1 MLSEPREASRGSF
14 GIQSPMKP
22 QSVNRPVAEGTVGGA
37 QHRSHDVARTRGARW
52 EPLVK
57 VRALLGSHLYNQ
69 IVIPLLVASI
79 LVGVVASAVAVYFL
93 RDLTTKWVTE
103 VATATT
109 ANVVDQ
115 YERSAEQMLR
125 VASIAAE
132 SPQLQDAIDSGDPTA
147 LHSAAVA
154 GNVALDFD
162 SLAVLD
168 ASGTVVASSGQSSL
182 PTGTAPL
189 PEVAAAGVGSLRRP
203 YATFT
208 ELNGQPAMTVFR
220 PVQAARGGQYTIA
233 LSRLI
238 NNRFLERIAGSSGA
252 AYFFFDPDKQLT
264 ATALPSEMDSAERTL
279 FRTSLVSNTAVLKD
293 AVDSVKGDATG
304 SVRLR
309 LNGVPYQALAREVRA
324 PDLPDGSPGVLGG
337 YMVGIVS
344 QQVSDQASRTTTNLI
359 LIWSVIAVVA
369 LVGLGG
375 WVARAVSNPLVELAA
390 GARRIADGDF
400 STKVN
405 VNGTNE
411 IATLAATF
419 NEMTDSLSERSD
431 SLTKKV
437 LELATLYE
445 MSRALGATLDMD
457 DLLGSVL
464 DSALR
469 IFDLDLGYVTLRE
482 KDTREL
488 SIRAAR
494 GADEAATA
502 AVRSSMS
509 EWVVREGR
517 PLIFNPD
524 PAAGAGRIDV
534 VTGAKAALCVPMV
547 SAEGTIGSITVGSGD
562 LTYRF
567 NSDDVRLLSTIAN
580 HVTIAIGNIELFTSL
595 QEAYLATVRSLAA
608 AVDAK
613 DAYTRG
619 HSDHVAGYA
628 TLIAERMGLSHEQRI
643 ALEMAAYLHDI
654 GKIGVK
660 EEILLKP
667 GALTSDEMDQM
678 RHHPLIGA
686 NILKPITFPWAIT
699 PVVRHHHEHYDG
711 TGYPAGLTGEEIPL
725 LARILTAADSYDA
738 MTADRPYRAGR
749 SSNAAIEEMRRCS
762 GTQFD
767 PRVVEALAEI
777 VEELERTG
785 DGLLAEPVDAVAPE
799 EARAIFSAL
808 VDGVLSSFRRLGGPR
823 LSSNVEAEI
832 ESFLG
837 AEEMPFRVERGR
849 LSFTQDAPAAAG
861 DEIEMMR
868 RVLAHMDKV
877 MGRVSGTSL
886 VEHFYTDALD
896 GFSGRMRHLA
906 GVLEFRDQPR

>member
-1 MLSEPREASRGSF
+1 M
-14 GIQSPMKP
+14 
-22 QSVNRPVAEGTVGGA
+22 
-37 QHRSHDVARTRGARW
+37 
-52 EPLVK
+52 K
-57 VRALLGSHLYNQ
+57 VRTLLGSHLYTQ
-69 IVIPLLVASI
+69 IVVPLLLASLLVGIVAS
-79 LVGVVASAVAVYFL
+79 GVAVYFL

-109 ANVVDQ
+109 ANIVDHQKQ
-115 YERSAEQMLR
+115 YAEQMLR
-125 VASIAAE
+125 VANIAAE
-132 SPQLQDAIDSGDPTA
+132 SPRLHEAIESGDP
-147 LHSAAVA
+147 AAVRREVVW
-154 GNVALDFD
+154 GNVALDYD
-162 SLAVLD
+162 SMVLLD
-168 ASGTVVASSGQSSL
+168 ATGAVVGSSGLASVH
-182 PTGTAPL
+182 PGMKPF
-189 PEVAAAGVGSLRRP
+189 AGQKIVGSGSMRRP
-203 YATFT
+203 YVTFT
-208 ELNGQPAMTVFR
+208 EIAGGSAMTAFH
-220 PVQAARGGQYTIA
+220 PVQAADGTQYTIA
-233 LSRLI
+233 LSRLVSD
-238 NNRFLERIAGSSGA
+238 RFLSGIAGSSGS
-252 AYFFFDPDKQLT
+252 AYFFFNPDKRLI
-264 ATALPSEMDSAERTL
+264 ATALPNDTKPQERAAIRSALGSESV
-279 FRTSLVSNTAVLKD
+279 SLRA
-293 AVDSVKGDATG
+293 AVDRVRGDEPGTA
-304 SVRLR
+304 SLR
-309 LNGVPYQALAREVRA
+309 INGVPYQAFAREVRA
-324 PDLPDGSPGVLGG
+324 PNLPDGTRGALGG
-337 YMVGIVS
+337 YMVGVVS
-344 QQVSDQASRTTTNLI
+344 QQVSDEAGRTTTNLI
-359 LIWSVIAVVA
+359 LIWSVVAVVA

-375 WVARAVSNPLVELAA
+375 WVARSVSDPLVELAA

-400 STKVN
+400 STKVTVRGN
-405 VNGTNE
+405 NE
-411 IATLAATF
+411 IATLANTF

-494 GADEAATA
+494 GADETATA

-534 VTGAKAALCVPMV
+534 VTGAKAALCVPLV
-547 SAEGTIGSITVGSGD
+547 SSEGTIGSITVGSSD

-613 DAYTRG
+613 DTYTRG

-667 GALTSDEMDQM
+667 GALTGEEMDEM

-686 NILKPITFPWAIT
+686 NILKPVTFPWAIT

-711 TGYPAGLTGEEIPL
+711 TGYPAGLAGEEIPL
-725 LARILTAADSYDA
+725 LARILTAADAYEA

-749 SSNAAIEEMRRCS
+749 SASAAVEEMRQCA
-762 GTQFD
+762 GTHFD
-767 PRVVEALAEI
+767 PRVVEILTDI

-785 DGLLAEPVDAVAPE
+785 DGLLAEPVDAVSPE

-808 VDGVLSSFRRLGGPR
+808 VDGVFASFRRLGGPR

-832 ESFLG
+832 DAFLR
-837 AEEMPFRVERGR
+837 AEQMPFRLERGR
-849 LSFTQDAPAAAG
+849 MTFVHDVPSPLSNEVAL
-861 DEIEMMR
+861 MR
-868 RVLAHMDKV
+868 RALASMDAV

-886 VEHFYTDALD
+886 VEHFYADALD

-906 GVLEFRDQPR
+906 GVLDFHERPR